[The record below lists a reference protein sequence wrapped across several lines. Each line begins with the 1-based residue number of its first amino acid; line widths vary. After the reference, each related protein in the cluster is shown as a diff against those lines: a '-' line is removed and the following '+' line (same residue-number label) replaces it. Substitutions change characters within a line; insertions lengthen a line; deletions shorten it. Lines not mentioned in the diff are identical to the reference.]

1 MATLGL
7 SGLALQPANS
17 RGPTLS
23 VMATKTDE
31 RQHVNAWVE
40 PELVRRLDA
49 RAQAAERTRS
59 AEIRIALRQ
68 HVERCQRRKEP

>member
-1 MATLGL
+1 
-7 SGLALQPANS
+7 
-17 RGPTLS
+17 
-23 VMATKTDE
+23 MATKTDE

-68 HVERCQRRKEP
+68 HVERGQRRKEP